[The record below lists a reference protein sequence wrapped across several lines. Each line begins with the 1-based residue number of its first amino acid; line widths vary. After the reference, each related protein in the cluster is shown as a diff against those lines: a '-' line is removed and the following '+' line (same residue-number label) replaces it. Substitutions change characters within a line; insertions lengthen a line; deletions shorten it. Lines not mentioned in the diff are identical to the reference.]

1 MIFCGESMDLLFYCC
16 VCFTNT
22 KLFYHFYPS
31 SLVENNFTTKY
42 KLSELAEY
50 DSKYINDFLSFSPN
64 KTSSSEIIEA
74 TYYDY
79 NELSKSSNPDEENQW
94 STPKFSDIY
103 PDPDKLIASDNVK
116 NHTKIN
122 DGSNIIKI
130 CE

>member
-1 MIFCGESMDLLFYCC
+1 MGLLFYFC
-16 VCFTNT
+16 VALTQNFSITY
-22 KLFYHFYPS
+22 FYTA
-31 SLVENNFTTKY
+31 SLVENNSTTKY
-42 KLSELAEY
+42 TLSELAEY

-64 KTSSSEIIEA
+64 KTSSSEIEA

-79 NELSKSSNPDEENQW
+79 NELSKSSNPDEENHW
-94 STPKFSDIY
+94 STPKFPDIY

-116 NHTKIN
+116 NYTKIN